1 MPDRLPDS
9 DHADRDRGAVMGR
22 RPPSARR
29 GFTLPEL
36 VMVIAIIGILAVMV
50 APRFMGSQA
59 FESRGFFD
67 EAQAVVRFAQKIAI
81 ARRGA
86 VTVCVSAT
94 QVAAISNA
102 NCAAPLFIPH
112 PVNTTAPL
120 RSTAPTGVTLGPVGS
135 FSFDGLGRPVP
146 NAAVTIT
153 FTSTV
158 AGDPARQIV
167 VAAETGY
174 VSR

>member
-1 MPDRLPDS
+1 MPDRLPDRDQS
-9 DHADRDRGAVMGR
+9 DRERGAVMGR

-36 VMVIAIIGILAVMV
+36 VMTIAIIGILAVMV

-67 EAQAVVRFAQKIAI
+67 EAQAVVRFAQKTAI
-81 ARRGA
+81 AQRREIF
-86 VTVCVSAT
+86 VCVTAGEIR
-94 QVAAISNA
+94 AASTNA
-102 NCAAPLFIPH
+102 CTPPVTLAHPLSGAKL
-112 PVNTTAPL
+112 V
-120 RSTAPTGVTLGPVGS
+120 STAPNGVALVPIPT

-146 NAAVTIT
+146 NAPVTIT
-153 FTSTV
+153 LTSTV